1 MIIEFKL
8 INMIK
13 HNYCHDRTPF
23 VSTFIGKLIL
33 YKANYMYFNR
43 ASIVTCEMLVCGL
56 NYYYCVFLSEFDYFE
71 QTSVIK
77 YCIIRLGKSSLFNI

>member
-56 NYYYCVFLSEFDYFE
+56 NYYYCVFCLSL
-71 QTSVIK
+71 
-77 YCIIRLGKSSLFNI
+77 IILNKQVSLNIV